1 MILGM
6 NLGPHALFIEVS
18 YIVTVVIVAALVLW
32 IVLDY
37 AAQRRVLGNLDAQ
50 GIRRRSQSPRDDTP

>member
-6 NLGPHALFIEVS
+6 NLGPHALFIEAS

-37 AAQRRVLGNLDAQ
+37 AAQRRVLGDLDAR
-50 GIRRRSQSPRDDTP
+50 GVRRRSQSPRDDTP

>member
-6 NLGPHALFIEVS
+6 NLGPHALFIEAS
-18 YIVTVVIVAALVLW
+18 YIVTIVIVAALVLW

-37 AAQRRVLGNLDAQ
+37 AAQRRVLGDLDAR
-50 GIRRRSQSPRDDTP
+50 GIRRRSQNPRDDTP

>member
-6 NLGPHALFIEVS
+6 NLGPHALFIEAS

-37 AAQRRVLGNLDAQ
+37 AAQRRILGDLDAR
-50 GIRRRSQSPRDDTP
+50 GVRRRSQNPRDDTP

>member
-1 MILGM
+1 M
-6 NLGPHALFIEVS
+6 NLGPHALFIEAS

-37 AAQRRVLGNLDAQ
+37 AAQRRVLGDLDAR
-50 GIRRRSQSPRDDTP
+50 GVRRRSQSPRDDTP

>member
-6 NLGPHALFIEVS
+6 NLGPHALFIEAS
-18 YIVTVVIVAALVLW
+18 YIVTAVIVAALILW

-37 AAQRRVLGNLDAQ
+37 AAQRRILGDLDAR
-50 GIRRRSQSPRDDTP
+50 GIRRRSQSSRDDAP